1 MDAPVVLNPDDASNT
16 PAVNDP
22 TDPVTRD
29 GIVPTS
35 VIATHDRPMTANPS
49 LTVNSPALPTNR
61 RPAPPA
67 ATTIAAATAIC
78 PASVHSR
85 YTTPISA
92 AVSIAAPVASATA
105 NTTKARRRRVTRFAS
120 GQQAAGSTQT
130 PAMPGWGLR
139 AARSPSRKQ
148 LLQGGD
154 R

>member
-16 PAVNDP
+16 PSVNDP
-22 TDPVTRD
+22 TDPVTRY

-61 RPAPPA
+61 RPASPA
-67 ATTIAAATAIC
+67 ATTIAAAAAIC

-92 AVSIAAPVASATA
+92 AVSIAAPVASAPA
-105 NTTKARRRRVTRFAS
+105 NATKARRRR
-120 GQQAAGSTQT
+120 AAWVATGREPEAIRQT
-130 PAMPGWGLR
+130 TELPACRLQ
-139 AARSPSRKQ
+139 AARSPS
-148 LLQGGD
+148 
-154 R
+154 